1 MLLQDDGGKML
12 VSFVTNAAGHFPTQ
26 TVIHGERV
34 PGMQPTVRKGT
45 VNPQEKKIWG
55 RGVTEG
61 KRFV

>member
-1 MLLQDDGGKML
+1 ML
-12 VSFVTNAAGHFPTQ
+12 VNFVTNAAGHFPTQ